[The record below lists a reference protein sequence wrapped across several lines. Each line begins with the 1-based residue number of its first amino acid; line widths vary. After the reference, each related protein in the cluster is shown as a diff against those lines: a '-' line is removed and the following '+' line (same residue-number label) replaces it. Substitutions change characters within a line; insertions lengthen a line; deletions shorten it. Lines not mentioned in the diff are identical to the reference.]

1 MDILDSVFLHI
12 VYGSFTGSILIL
24 LVLSVKQVF
33 KHRLGARLHHVLWIL
48 VFVRL
53 LMPAVFESPFSV
65 FNLID
70 LRAHLFPGSQ
80 AVNVV
85 SGAFSFTED
94 YTGNEP
100 EKESPGPSPER
111 AIHAAVKAEALPDPF
126 ILQVFSR
133 IWLAGVLFL
142 TLFSCVVTIKFKGR
156 TKVLKRA
163 ADPVLQALAEQCSQR
178 AKLKKRIP
186 VYVAPHFKSPCI
198 SGVLR
203 PAIYLPEGITTRV
216 GQQELRHILL
226 HELAH
231 YKRKDL
237 FYSFLATLAALLHW
251 FNPLVWLAVKKMR
264 LDREIACDASV
275 MEMLG
280 EEERVSYGTTIIHVA
295 NLFANGH
302 KQLNLA
308 GFYETNSQ
316 LERRIS
322 MISMF
327 KKGSYRISAI
337 AVICCMA
344 IGAVVFTDAVG
355 AGGEKNNV
363 GSRLKEKSVLI
374 DPGHGGEDPGAV
386 YPLATT
392 DTAAAQIKEKD
403 LNLEISLMLYDLLR
417 ESGVRVAL
425 TRYED
430 LTLELA
436 DRVEMANSL
445 APSLFIGIHHNA
457 APDPSEKGTLTMFN
471 PARDYAAYGITG
483 EKAARLLQEEMVG
496 KLETADGGLREM
508 GNSKVLSETEMPS
521 VIAEI
526 AYMTN
531 ESDRQKLMTE
541 EFRKTAAQALH
552 DGILKVLL
560 AMEEKA

>member
-1 MDILDSVFLHI
+1 MNILDSVFLHI
-12 VYGSFTGSILIL
+12 VYGSLTASILIL

-53 LMPAVFESPFSV
+53 LMPAVLESPFSL

-85 SGAFSFTED
+85 AGALPFTYED
-94 YTGNEP
+94 YARNGQG
-100 EKESPGPSPER
+100 KESPGPWPDRDSPG
-111 AIHAAVKAEALPDPF
+111 AVETEARPDPF
-126 ILQVFSR
+126 IMQVFSR

-142 TLFSCVVTIKFKGR
+142 ALFSCLVTIQFKGR
-156 TKVLKRA
+156 TKALKRA
-163 ADPVLQALAEQCSQR
+163 ADPAIRSLAEQCSQR
-178 AKLKKRIP
+178 VKLKKRIP
-186 VYVAPHFKSPCI
+186 VYMAPHFKGPCI
-198 SGVLR
+198 SGVIR
-203 PAIYLPEGITTRV
+203 PAIYLPEDICSRV
-216 GQQELRHILL
+216 GQQELKHILM

-251 FNPLVWLAVKKMR
+251 FNPLVWLAVRKMR
-264 LDREIACDASV
+264 LDREIACDAYV

-295 NLFANGH
+295 NLFANGR

-322 MISMF
+322 MINMF
-327 KKGSYRISAI
+327 KKGSYRISAV
-337 AVICCMA
+337 AVICCMV
-344 IGAVVFTDAVG
+344 IGAVVLTDAMG
-355 AGGEKNNV
+355 TGGEKDNIS
-363 GSRLKEKSVLI
+363 SRLKEKSVLI
-374 DPGHGGEDPGAV
+374 DPGHGGDDPGAV
-386 YPLATT
+386 YPLANT
-392 DTAAAQIKEKD
+392 DAAQIKEKD

-417 ESGVRVAL
+417 ESGVRVEL

-445 APSLFIGIHHNA
+445 APSLLISIHHNA
-457 APDPSEKGTLTMFN
+457 APDPSAKGTLTMFN
-471 PARDYAAYGITG
+471 PAMDYASYGITG
-483 EKAARLLQEEMVG
+483 EKAARLLQEEMVKG
-496 KLETADGGLREM
+496 LETADGGLREM
-508 GNSKVLSETEMPS
+508 RNSKVLSDTNMPS
-521 VIAEI
+521 LTAEI

-531 ESDRQKLMTE
+531 ESDRQKLMNE
-541 EFRKTAAQALH
+541 EFRKEAAQVLH
-552 DGILKVLL
+552 NGILKVLL